1 MTAHL
6 AEWFL
11 TREQFEP
18 VPGNPGLYRLAQP
31 EQDGQRRAR
40 QAVGDLRRL
49 GFQVQADYSLDP
61 ARTPERDRPYG
72 RNGLPEHR
80 RRIAQ
85 AAAATSP
92 QRAPTLTTTPTQPPA
107 HQAAV
112 PSARHAQ
119 GSPGPGRGR

>member
-49 GFQVQADYSLDP
+49 GFQVQADYSLDH
-61 ARTPERDRPYG
+61 ALTPEPDRPYG
-72 RNGLPEHR
+72 RDGLPERR

-92 QRAPTLTTTPTQPPA
+92 QHAPALTTTPTQPPA
-107 HQAAV
+107 HKAAI
-112 PSARHAQ
+112 PAGHAQ
-119 GSPGPGRGR
+119 SRPGPGLRR